1 MNDTIPADI
10 TIAAIILAAGS
21 SSRMGAHKLLL
32 PLAGKPLLA
41 WSVAAVCASDARPI
55 LLALGRD
62 AAAVA
67 DSLPR
72 GPYSVVIN
80 PHFADG
86 MGTTLALAIGQLPP
100 DVAGTLVLLG
110 DQPFMTTHAIQAT
123 IAAARQEPARI
134 IMGDRADQ
142 RGHPVYLP
150 RRVFARAQTLRAD
163 EGARAIIAE
172 ERDAIRLI
180 PIADEYA
187 QFDVD
192 TQTDYER
199 AQAIAQSAGNTPA

>member
-67 DSLPR
+67 GSLPR

-100 DVAGTLVLLG
+100 DVAG
-110 DQPFMTTHAIQAT
+110 
-123 IAAARQEPARI
+123 
-134 IMGDRADQ
+134 Q

-187 QFDVD
+187 QFD
-192 TQTDYER
+192 
-199 AQAIAQSAGNTPA
+199 